1 MPWIT
6 ELKSAKPDGSRAT
19 KYRVGAY
26 KNGRRKFKTFTNRKE
41 AEAFAKTLG
50 KLLLQDDYNLP
61 RRGEDGRLVPTF
73 KEAAGKWFSTHVEM
87 NCRPSTV
94 EGYRYLLDT
103 HVLPTFGGMRLDEI
117 TKDAV
122 RTYCAGKKEAGMAP
136 RSIRYMLATISGVF
150 NRAIEDGLVAKNPAA
165 KPAKIIR
172 VEDTRE
178 KVSALTDEEVRDLLA
193 AAKEHLPRFHPFL
206 LTAFRTG
213 MRQGELV
220 ALEWSSID
228 WRGKFIEVGRSYRK
242 GLFSTTK
249 SGKIRRVDM
258 SDQLA
263 VVLEE
268 HRKRIAAAAL
278 KSGRAMPELVFPAPG
293 WSPMDPSNI
302 RRDFNFVLT
311 KAKLRRIRFHDA
323 RHTFASLLLRKGES
337 PVYVQHQLGH
347 HDISMTVGT
356 YGHLI
361 PGENRQAV
369 NRLDD
374 PDWRNE
380 KAPRAGIGNRL
391 ATGKEEG
398 AKPVGLT
405 P

>member
-6 ELKSAKPDGSRAT
+6 ELKHERPDGSLVR

-26 KNGRRKFKTFTNRKE
+26 KNGRRKFKTFTNRKD
-41 AEAFAKTLG
+41 AEAWAKTLG
-50 KLLLQDDYNLP
+50 KVLLQKEYNLP
-61 RRGEDGRLVPTF
+61 GADGKLVPTF
-73 KEAAGKWFSTHVEM
+73 KEQAEKWFATHVEV

-103 HVLPTFGGMRLDEI
+103 HVLPTFGKMHLDEI

-122 RTYCAGKKEAGMAP
+122 RTYCAGKKEDGMAP

-193 AAKEHLPRFHPFL
+193 ATKEHLPRFHPFL

-213 MRQGELV
+213 ARQGELV

-228 WRGKFIEVGRSYRK
+228 WRGRFVEVGRSYRK
-242 GLFSTTK
+242 GVFSTTK
-249 SGKIRRVDM
+249 SGKIRKVDM

-263 VVLEE
+263 AVLDE
-268 HRKRIAAAAL
+268 HRKRIAAGAL
-278 KSGRAMPELVFPAPG
+278 KAGRPMPELVFPSSTWG
-293 WSPMDPSNI
+293 PMEPSNI

-311 KAKLRRIRFHDA
+311 KAGMRRIRFHDA

-380 KAPRAGIGNRL
+380 KAPAKRARTGNRV
-391 ATGKEEG
+391 ATGKEKG
-398 AKPVGLT
+398 VRPVCLT